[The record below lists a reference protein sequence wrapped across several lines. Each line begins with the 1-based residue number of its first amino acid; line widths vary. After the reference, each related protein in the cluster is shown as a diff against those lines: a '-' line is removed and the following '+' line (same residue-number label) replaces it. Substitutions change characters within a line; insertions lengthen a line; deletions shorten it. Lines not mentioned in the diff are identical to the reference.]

1 MMLLTA
7 QGYIKDLAVNNDISV
22 EDYRDVVETSCLM
35 ATLI

>member
-7 QGYIKDLAVNNDISV
+7 QGYIKDFTVNNDISV
-22 EDYRDVVETSCLM
+22 EDYRDAVETSCLM